1 MKKSLLVLVPLLSIL
16 LVACEKNNS
25 NSISILPSTS
35 SVPSTSTSES
45 VSDKPSTSVPPSTS
59 TSDSTSTSVSTGN
72 SLVEALAHSREHYFG
87 VKGQVITTYNNG
99 SEQVDIESY
108 DLHNIFNE
116 KIVTNNLVYH
126 YEIDDETFDDPY
138 SYTYFAKDDGYT
150 YQRELTLKNEVKD
163 IPVSNRSSDK
173 VKFDEYF
180 ASPFKS
186 LAYSDLV
193 KLNGQYLIKPKISTT
208 FATSLVLQNVTATK
222 VLLSVKDNKFDKVT
236 IYTSSSS
243 TIVSGVSS
251 SYRFELTFNWDEE
264 TSIPEIT
271 PFDENVDGLDVLEDA
286 LTNISYSLN
295 LSKNFTAKTMREEAA
310 GTSVG
315 YYYAT
320 EDAVYS
326 NAVDSSN
333 NSYGFKKEGGYFYEF
348 KVETSSSG
356 EQKVTVY
363 DDDSVDEDLLYPNYL
378 GFSTALFEVS
388 DDKKTFTVHEGFE
401 SAIISLIAPYTEASY
416 YAQYITLLEIK
427 LNASNKFE
435 SLNFEY
441 YDSINNIRG
450 KATVTYEN
458 IGETELPIQ
467 LG

>member
-16 LVACEKNNS
+16 LVGCDRNNS
-25 NSISILPSTS
+25 NSGSVQPSI
-35 SVPSTSTSES
+35 
-45 VSDKPSTSVPPSTS
+45 SVPPSAS
-59 TSDSTSTSVSTGN
+59 NSTSTNVSTGN
-72 SLVEALAHSREHYFG
+72 SLAEALAHSREHYFG

-126 YEIDDETFDDPY
+126 YEIDEETFDDPY

-163 IPVSNRSSDK
+163 IPVSNRTSDK

-186 LAYSDLV
+186 LTYSDLV
-193 KLNGQYLIKPKISTT
+193 KLGDQYLIKPKISTT
-208 FATSLVLQNVTATK
+208 FATSLVLKDVTATK

-295 LSKNFTAKTMREEAA
+295 LNKNFTAKTTLEESA

-320 EDAVYS
+320 KDAVYS

-333 NSYGFKKEGGYFYEF
+333 SSYGVKKEGNYFYKF
-348 KVETSSSG
+348 KVATSSSG
-356 EQKVTVY
+356 EQKITIY
-363 DDDSVDEDLLYPNYL
+363 DDDSIDENLLYPNYL

-388 DDKKTFTVHEGFE
+388 NDKKTFTAHEGFE
-401 SAIISLIAPYTEASY
+401 SAIISLIAPYTEARY

-427 LNASNKFE
+427 LNAANKFE

-450 KATVTYEN
+450 KATITYEN
-458 IGETELPIQ
+458 IGSTELPIQ

>member
-16 LVACEKNNS
+16 LVGCDRNNS
-25 NSISILPSTS
+25 NSGSVQPSI
-35 SVPSTSTSES
+35 
-45 VSDKPSTSVPPSTS
+45 SVPPSTS
-59 TSDSTSTSVSTGN
+59 NSTSTNVSTGN
-72 SLVEALAHSREHYFG
+72 SLAEALAHSREHYFG

-126 YEIDDETFDDPY
+126 YEIDEETFDDPY

-163 IPVSNRSSDK
+163 IPVSNRTSDK

-186 LAYSDLV
+186 LTYSDLV
-193 KLNGQYLIKPKISTT
+193 KLDDQYLIKPKISTT
-208 FATSLVLQNVTATK
+208 FATSLVLKDVTATK

-295 LSKNFTAKTMREEAA
+295 LNKNFTAKTTLEGSA

-320 EDAVYS
+320 KDAVYS

-333 NSYGFKKEGGYFYEF
+333 SSYGVKKEGNYFYKF
-348 KVETSSSG
+348 KVATSSSG
-356 EQKVTVY
+356 EQKITVY
-363 DDDSVDEDLLYPNYL
+363 DDDSIDENLLYPNYL

-388 DDKKTFTVHEGFE
+388 NDKKTFTAHEGFE
-401 SAIISLIAPYTEASY
+401 SAIISLIAPYTEARY

-427 LNASNKFE
+427 LNAANKFE

-450 KATVTYEN
+450 KATITYEN
-458 IGETELPIQ
+458 IGSTELPIQ

>member
-16 LVACEKNNS
+16 LVGCDRNNS
-25 NSISILPSTS
+25 NSGSVQPSI
-35 SVPSTSTSES
+35 
-45 VSDKPSTSVPPSTS
+45 SVPPSAS
-59 TSDSTSTSVSTGN
+59 NSTSTNVSTGN
-72 SLVEALAHSREHYFG
+72 SLAEALAHSREHYFG

-126 YEIDDETFDDPY
+126 YEIDEETFDDPY

-163 IPVSNRSSDK
+163 IPVSNRTSDK

-186 LAYSDLV
+186 LTYSDLV
-193 KLNGQYLIKPKISTT
+193 KLDDQYLIKPKISTT
-208 FATSLVLQNVTATK
+208 FATSLVLKDVTATK

-286 LTNISYSLN
+286 LTNISYFLN
-295 LSKNFTAKTMREEAA
+295 LNKNFTAKTTLEESA

-320 EDAVYS
+320 KDAVYS

-333 NSYGFKKEGGYFYEF
+333 SSYGVKKEGNYFYKF
-348 KVETSSSG
+348 KVATSSSG
-356 EQKVTVY
+356 EQKITVY
-363 DDDSVDEDLLYPNYL
+363 DDDSIDENLLYPNYL

-388 DDKKTFTVHEGFE
+388 NDKKTFTAHEGFE
-401 SAIISLIAPYTEASY
+401 SAIISLIAPYTEARY

-427 LNASNKFE
+427 LNAANKFE

-450 KATVTYEN
+450 KATITYEN
-458 IGETELPIQ
+458 IGSTELPIQ